1 MGERGVM
8 LSGGQR
14 QRTALAR
21 ALLLRPKILI
31 LDDTLSSVDAETE
44 AEIQRELEQV
54 FSGRTV
60 VVVSHRVSSVRK
72 ADQIVVLEAGRIAE
86 RGSHDELVAQGG
98 LYARMVAGAG
108 ARGGSRRRAGAGG
121 GAGVSAREPAARS
134 AAAEAMHEEEA
145 LGRAYDARL
154 MARLWHFVSP
164 YRGEVLL
171 TLALVAA
178 RLPARARARLDR
190 EDRARS
196 PGRARAGARASA
208 AGSSRRRAGRR
219 SPGWRGVYLA
229 VMVAGSAVAYW
240 SALVMSRTGQ
250 AAMRDLRAAVF
261 AHIQRLHLG
270 FFDRY
275 PVGRL
280 VTRATNDVENVSE
293 MFSAGI
299 VALVTDVF
307 KMIGFAVVLFL
318 VDARLASLTFLVV
331 PLLAVAAIVFRLKVR
346 EAFRAVRVRIAR
358 INAYLQ
364 EHVTGMKVVQLFN
377 HEERSFREF
386 DVMNADHRDAWF
398 MSIRYDAALFAV
410 VELASGITIAI
421 IIWQATG
428 LAEVGTLYVFIDWMR
443 RFFLPLRD
451 LSAKYS
457 VMQSSMAS
465 AERIFQLLD
474 TQPAVVDGEP
484 SKVVR
489 LRAAEGARGTVEFDH
504 VSFAYQGEDWV
515 LEDVTFRVAPG
526 EKVAIVGATGA
537 GKTTIIKLLTRLY
550 DPTRGRVLLDGVD
563 LRDLRQSDLRR
574 RVAMVLQ
581 DVFLFSGTIAENIA
595 VGRPEVDRASIE
607 RVARAVRADRFIAI
621 APAGLRH
628 AGARARQQLLGRRA
642 PAALL
647 RAGARPRRRRAR
659 ARRGHQLDRQRD
671 RSPDRGGDPRPA
683 GRQDRDR
690 DRPPPLHDPGRRPD
704 PRAAQGPHRRVRE
717 PRATCSRAGVF
728 TTGSTAYS
736 TRARNAARPP
746 AEAARGRGRA
756 ATGAEKE

>member
-1 MGERGVM
+1 M
-8 LSGGQR
+8 
-14 QRTALAR
+14 
-21 ALLLRPKILI
+21 
-31 LDDTLSSVDAETE
+31 
-44 AEIQRELEQV
+44 
-54 FSGRTV
+54 
-60 VVVSHRVSSVRK
+60 
-72 ADQIVVLEAGRIAE
+72 
-86 RGSHDELVAQGG
+86 
-98 LYARMVAGAG
+98 
-108 ARGGSRRRAGAGG
+108 
-121 GAGVSAREPAARS
+121 SAREPAPPRS

-145 LGRAYDARL
+145 LGRAYDTRL

-171 TLALVAA
+171 TLALV
-178 RLPARARARLDR
+178 LPGFLLELAPAWIVKTGLDHLTGVQ
-190 EDRARS
+190 E
-196 PGRARAGARASA
+196 
-208 AGSSRRRAGRR
+208 SSRIGRWLEPPAGW
-219 SPGWRGVYLA
+219 PPFAWLAGVYLA

-240 SALVMSRTGQ
+240 SSLVMSRTGQ
-250 AAMRDLRAAVF
+250 AAMRDLRAVVF
-261 AHIQRLHLG
+261 AHIQKLHLG

-331 PLLAVAAIVFRLKVR
+331 PVLAVAAIVFRLKVR

-364 EHVTGMKVVQLFN
+364 EHVTGMKVVQLFH

-386 DVMNADHRDAWF
+386 DVMNSDHRDAWF

-428 LAEVGTLYVFIDWMR
+428 LADVGTLYVFIDWMR

-474 TQPAVVDGEP
+474 TQPAVVDGE
-484 SKVVR
+484 SSRVVR
-489 LRAAEGARGTVEFDH
+489 LRAAEGTRGTVEFDH

-550 DPTRGRVLLDGVD
+550 DPTRGRILLDGVD

-581 DVFLFSGTIAENIA
+581 EVFLFSGTIAENIA
-595 VGRPEVDRASIE
+595 VGRPEIDRASID
-607 RVARAVRADRFIAI
+607 RVARAVRADRFIASLPQGYDTLVRER
-621 APAGLRH
+621 ASNFSAGERQLLSF
-628 AGARARQQLLGRRA
+628 ARALAHGGDVLVLDEATSSIDSETEALIEEGTHALLAGRTAIVIAHRLSTIQDVDRIYVLHKGCIVESGSHDELLASGGVYHRLYRLQYEGQERRA
-642 PAALL
+642 AA
-647 RAGARPRRRRAR
+647 G
-659 ARRGHQLDRQRD
+659 
-671 RSPDRGGDPRPA
+671 
-683 GRQDRDR
+683 
-690 DRPPPLHDPGRRPD
+690 
-704 PRAAQGPHRRVRE
+704 
-717 PRATCSRAGVF
+717 
-728 TTGSTAYS
+728 
-736 TRARNAARPP
+736 
-746 AEAARGRGRA
+746 
-756 ATGAEKE
+756 

>member
-1 MGERGVM
+1 
-8 LSGGQR
+8 
-14 QRTALAR
+14 
-21 ALLLRPKILI
+21 
-31 LDDTLSSVDAETE
+31 
-44 AEIQRELEQV
+44 
-54 FSGRTV
+54 
-60 VVVSHRVSSVRK
+60 
-72 ADQIVVLEAGRIAE
+72 
-86 RGSHDELVAQGG
+86 
-98 LYARMVAGAG
+98 
-108 ARGGSRRRAGAGG
+108 
-121 GAGVSAREPAARS
+121 VSARVPAARS
-134 AAAEAMHEEEA
+134 AATEAMHEEEA

-171 TLALVAA
+171 TLALVVPGFLLELA
-178 RLPARARARLDR
+178 PAWIVKTGLDHLV
-190 EDRARS
+190 
-196 PGRARAGARASA
+196 GAG
-208 AGSSRRRAGRR
+208 GSSRFERWLEPPAGW
-219 SPGWRGVYLA
+219 PPFAWLAGIYLA

-240 SALVMSRTGQ
+240 NALVMSRTGQ

-261 AHIQRLHLG
+261 AHIQKLHLG

-293 MFSAGI
+293 MFSSGI

-307 KMIGFAVVLFL
+307 KMIGFAVMLFL

-358 INAYLQ
+358 INAFLQ

-484 SKVVR
+484 SRVVR

-526 EKVAIVGATGA
+526 EKIAIVGATGA

-550 DPTRGRVLLDGVD
+550 DPTRGRILLDGVD

-595 VGRPEVDRASIE
+595 VGRPDVDRASID
-607 RVARAVRADRFIAI
+607 RVARAVRADRFIASLPQGYDTLVRER
-621 APAGLRH
+621 ASNFSAGERQLLSF
-628 AGARARQQLLGRRA
+628 ARALAHGGDVLVLDEATSSIDSETEALIEEGTRTLLAGRTAIVIAHRLSTIQDVDRIHVLHKGRIVESGSHDHLLATGGVYHRLYRLQYEGQERRA
-642 PAALL
+642 AA
-647 RAGARPRRRRAR
+647 G
-659 ARRGHQLDRQRD
+659 
-671 RSPDRGGDPRPA
+671 
-683 GRQDRDR
+683 
-690 DRPPPLHDPGRRPD
+690 
-704 PRAAQGPHRRVRE
+704 
-717 PRATCSRAGVF
+717 
-728 TTGSTAYS
+728 
-736 TRARNAARPP
+736 
-746 AEAARGRGRA
+746 
-756 ATGAEKE
+756 

>member
-1 MGERGVM
+1 M
-8 LSGGQR
+8 S
-14 QRTALAR
+14 
-21 ALLLRPKILI
+21 
-31 LDDTLSSVDAETE
+31 
-44 AEIQRELEQV
+44 
-54 FSGRTV
+54 
-60 VVVSHRVSSVRK
+60 
-72 ADQIVVLEAGRIAE
+72 
-86 RGSHDELVAQGG
+86 
-98 LYARMVAGAG
+98 
-108 ARGGSRRRAGAGG
+108 ARGPS
-121 GAGVSAREPAARS
+121 PRS

-145 LGRAYDARL
+145 LGKAYDARL
-154 MARLWHFVSP
+154 LARLWRFVSP
-164 YRGEVLL
+164 YRRDVAL
-171 TLALVAA
+171 TLLLVVPGFLLELAPAWIVKNGLDHLVGAGGRLAFSRWLEPPAA
-178 RLPARARARLDR
+178 VP
-190 EDRARS
+190 EF
-196 PGRARAGARASA
+196 
-208 AGSSRRRAGRR
+208 
-219 SPGWRGVYLA
+219 GWLAGVYLA
-229 VMVAGSAVAYW
+229 VMIAGSGVAYL

-250 AAMRDLRAAVF
+250 AAMRDLRNVVF
-261 AHIQRLHLG
+261 AHIQQLHLG

-299 VALVTDVF
+299 VALVTDVL
-307 KMIGFAVVLFL
+307 KMLGFAVALFL
-318 VDARLASLTFLVV
+318 VDARLAALTFLVV
-331 PLLAVAAIVFRLKVR
+331 PLLALAAIVFRLKVR

-474 TQPAVVDGEP
+474 TRPAVADREP

-515 LEDVTFRVAPG
+515 LEDVTFRVASG

-563 LRDLRQSDLRR
+563 LRDLHQSDLRR

-581 DVFLFSGTIAENIA
+581 DVFLFSGTIEENIA
-595 VGRPEVDRASIE
+595 VGRPEVDRAAID
-607 RVARAVRADRFIAI
+607 RVARAVRADRFIASLPQGYDTQVRER
-621 APAGLRH
+621 ASNFSAGERQLLSF
-628 AGARARQQLLGRRA
+628 ARALSHGGDVLVLDEATSSIDSETEALIQEGTHTLLAGRTAIVIAHRLSTIQDVDRIHVLHKGRIVESGSHEQLLVAGGVYHRLYRLQYEGQERRA
-642 PAALL
+642 AA
-647 RAGARPRRRRAR
+647 G
-659 ARRGHQLDRQRD
+659 
-671 RSPDRGGDPRPA
+671 
-683 GRQDRDR
+683 
-690 DRPPPLHDPGRRPD
+690 
-704 PRAAQGPHRRVRE
+704 
-717 PRATCSRAGVF
+717 
-728 TTGSTAYS
+728 
-736 TRARNAARPP
+736 
-746 AEAARGRGRA
+746 
-756 ATGAEKE
+756 

>member
-1 MGERGVM
+1 
-8 LSGGQR
+8 
-14 QRTALAR
+14 
-21 ALLLRPKILI
+21 
-31 LDDTLSSVDAETE
+31 
-44 AEIQRELEQV
+44 
-54 FSGRTV
+54 
-60 VVVSHRVSSVRK
+60 
-72 ADQIVVLEAGRIAE
+72 
-86 RGSHDELVAQGG
+86 
-98 LYARMVAGAG
+98 
-108 ARGGSRRRAGAGG
+108 
-121 GAGVSAREPAARS
+121 
-134 AAAEAMHEEEA
+134 MHEEEA

-154 MARLWHFVSP
+154 MARLWRFVAP

-171 TLALVAA
+171 TLLLVLPGFLLELAPAWIVKTGLDHLVAKGESA
-178 RLPARARARLDR
+178 GWERWLDPPAGLPPLAWLA
-190 EDRARS
+190 
-196 PGRARAGARASA
+196 
-208 AGSSRRRAGRR
+208 
-219 SPGWRGVYLA
+219 GVYLA

-240 SALVMSRTGQ
+240 SSLVMSRTGQ
-250 AAMRDLRAAVF
+250 AAMRDLRSTVF
-261 AHIQRLHLG
+261 AHIQKLHLG

-318 VDARLASLTFLVV
+318 VDAKLASLTFLVV
-331 PLLAVAAIVFRLKVR
+331 PLLAAAAIVFRLKVR

-386 DVMNADHRDAWF
+386 DAMNADHRDAWF

-474 TQPAVVDGEP
+474 TQPAVRDLETA
-484 SKVVR
+484 KVVR
-489 LRAAEGARGTVEFDH
+489 LRAAEEARGTVEFDH
-504 VSFAYQGEDWV
+504 VSFAYQDEDWV
-515 LEDVTFRVAPG
+515 LEDVTFEVAPG

-550 DPTRGRVLLDGVD
+550 DPTRGRILLDGVD
-563 LRDLRQSDLRR
+563 LRELRQADLRR

-595 VGRPEVDRASIE
+595 VGRSDVDRAVID
-607 RVARAVRADRFIAI
+607 RVARAVRADRFIASLPQGYQTQVRER
-621 APAGLRH
+621 ATNFSAGERQLLSF
-628 AGARARQQLLGRRA
+628 ARALAHGGDVLVLDEATSSIDSETEALIEEGTHALLAGRTAIVIAHRLSTIQDVDRIHVLHKGRIVESGSHEQLLASGGVYHRLYRLQYESQERRA
-642 PAALL
+642 AA
-647 RAGARPRRRRAR
+647 G
-659 ARRGHQLDRQRD
+659 
-671 RSPDRGGDPRPA
+671 
-683 GRQDRDR
+683 
-690 DRPPPLHDPGRRPD
+690 
-704 PRAAQGPHRRVRE
+704 
-717 PRATCSRAGVF
+717 
-728 TTGSTAYS
+728 
-736 TRARNAARPP
+736 
-746 AEAARGRGRA
+746 
-756 ATGAEKE
+756 

>member
-1 MGERGVM
+1 
-8 LSGGQR
+8 
-14 QRTALAR
+14 
-21 ALLLRPKILI
+21 
-31 LDDTLSSVDAETE
+31 
-44 AEIQRELEQV
+44 
-54 FSGRTV
+54 
-60 VVVSHRVSSVRK
+60 
-72 ADQIVVLEAGRIAE
+72 
-86 RGSHDELVAQGG
+86 
-98 LYARMVAGAG
+98 
-108 ARGGSRRRAGAGG
+108 
-121 GAGVSAREPAARS
+121 VSAPGSAPRS

-145 LGRAYDARL
+145 LGKAYDARL
-154 MARLWHFVSP
+154 LARLWRFVSP
-164 YRGEVLL
+164 YRRDVAL
-171 TLALVAA
+171 TLLLV
-178 RLPARARARLDR
+178 LPGFLLELAPAWIVKNGLDHLVGAGGAS
-190 EDRARS
+190 DL
-196 PGRARAGARASA
+196 GRWLEPPAGLPELAWLA
-208 AGSSRRRAGRR
+208 
-219 SPGWRGVYLA
+219 GVYLA
-229 VMVAGSAVAYW
+229 VMVAGSAVAYL

-250 AAMRDLRAAVF
+250 AAMRDLRSVVF
-261 AHIQRLHLG
+261 AHIQQLHLG

-299 VALVTDVF
+299 VALLTDVL
-307 KMIGFAVVLFL
+307 KMVGFAVALFL

-410 VELASGITIAI
+410 VEFASGITIAI

-474 TQPAVVDGEP
+474 TRPAVADREP
-484 SKVVR
+484 PR
-489 LRAAEGARGTVEFDH
+489 PAARRAAEGARGTVEFDH

-515 LEDVTFRVAPG
+515 LDDVSFRVAPG

-550 DPTRGRVLLDGVD
+550 DPTRGRILLDGVD

-595 VGRPEVDRASIE
+595 VGRPDVDRASLD
-607 RVARAVRADRFIAI
+607 RVTRAVRADRFIGALPQGYETQVRER
-621 APAGLRH
+621 ASNFSAGERQLLSF
-628 AGARARQQLLGRRA
+628 ARALAHGGDVLVLDEATSSIDSETEALIQEGTHALLAGRTAIVIAHRLSTIQDVDRIHVLHKGRIVESGSHEQLLGIE
-642 PAALL
+642 
-647 RAGARPRRRRAR
+647 GVY
-659 ARRGHQLDRQRD
+659 QRLY
-671 RSPDRGGDPRPA
+671 RL
-683 GRQDRDR
+683 QY
-690 DRPPPLHDPGRRPD
+690 
-704 PRAAQGPHRRVRE
+704 QGQER
-717 PRATCSRAGVF
+717 
-728 TTGSTAYS
+728 
-736 TRARNAARPP
+736 
-746 AEAARGRGRA
+746 RA
-756 ATGAEKE
+756 ATG